1 MAIITYEIATD
12 IEKDN
17 IAIEKKFADGKHT
30 SYRLT
35 ANEGYVLYD
44 LTGDEEVVDPETNTM
59 TIIKNYYNYVVIP
72 VRYTPDTWQW
82 EATPKS
88 EVSEADKIN

>member
-1 MAIITYEIATD
+1 MAIITYETATD

-17 IAIEKKFADGKHT
+17 IIIEKKFADGEQT
-30 SYRLT
+30 SYKLT

-44 LTGDEEVVDPETNTM
+44 ITGDEEVVDPETNTM
-59 TIIKNYYNYVVIP
+59 TIIKNYYRYVVIP

-82 EATPKS
+82 EAILES
-88 EVSEADKIN
+88 EVSETDRIN